1 MNKRNLFYACM
12 GLLVALLLPARSAA
26 SILSYYFRSLGVGEG
41 LSQST
46 VNVILQDRQGFM
58 WFGTK
63 DGLNMYDGMQ
73 FRLFQ
78 KENSS
83 LGNNFITALYEDR
96 EGFIWVGTDV
106 GVFVYDPRKELFTP
120 FDVRIETSGSIVS
133 RAVTCIQADAE
144 GRIWIAADYQG
155 LLCYDK
161 DLGLLE
167 NHASQVSR
175 STSNVTHFWFD
186 EETMWVGR
194 YEDNLYYSQDGGKTF
209 QVFKD
214 MDGKEPFRGAVI
226 ETSAKGLRNCVYVG
240 SSKGLMEVNLSTRR
254 VRRLLD
260 EYVRDICFHSDTELW
275 AGTEQGLYICDF
287 VAGSQVHLTIPDEDD
302 RYALSDNAIYS
313 VFRDKEDGMWIGSY
327 FGGIN
332 YYPHQYTY
340 FEKYYP
346 RNDLSYMGRRVREF
360 CGMDDGTV
368 WVGTEDKGL
377 FLFNPRNGSLTPFR
391 HPLISHNI
399 HGLCLDGDYLW
410 VGTFSGGLNRIDL
423 RTQAVKHYAKGEG
436 HRTLNADN
444 VFSICR
450 TSTGDLWI
458 GTTSGLLRYN
468 RTTDDFRRIPELEN
482 VFVYD
487 IMEDSYGKLWLA
499 TYSDG
504 AFCYDLSKNAWEQY
518 KWNPADSTSL
528 PYNKVISIF
537 EDSRRQLWFTTQG
550 AGICRFQPESG
561 SFVRYDMSK
570 GFPGNTVYK
579 MLEDRNGLLW
589 ITTNKGLVSFQ
600 QETGVK
606 HVYTT
611 ANGLLSNQFNY
622 QSGYKDE
629 NGTFYLGC
637 INGFITFNPA
647 SFKENTRVSPVVL
660 TDFSLFNKRQT
671 IGGEDSPLARSV
683 TFTDTVE
690 LAADQNSF
698 SLRAVVL
705 SYQAPQSNTVLCK
718 LDGFDKEW
726 YAVDGSD
733 SRVTYSNLPYG
744 SYTLR
749 VRGANSDGVWNPK
762 ERLLHIRVLP
772 PFYLSWGA
780 YSVYLLLLMAGMT
793 LLVRYSRRRN
803 QRRHLQAMERLH
815 YEKERELYA
824 AKIDFFTNVAHE
836 IRTPLTLIKSPL
848 ENVLASAYVDDRIK
862 DDLEIMDL
870 NTNRL
875 LDLVNQ
881 LLDFRKTE
889 TRGFQL
895 NFADCDLSELLQKIY
910 VRFTPLAR
918 ERKLEFSVQIAEGVC
933 AAVDKEGF
941 TKIVSNLLTNAVKY
955 AATYIRV
962 ELKTEK
968 DRLRLCMAN
977 DGAVVPPDMREEI
990 FKPFTQYHDGAFTS
1004 VQGTGIGLA
1013 LARSLAEL
1021 HGGEL
1026 VMTDAADCNCFVL
1039 TLPLRQEKKRM
1050 LPHKEEA
1057 AEETGGKAAET
1068 DADLS
1073 GDTFRYTLMVVEDNA
1088 EMRRF
1093 LVRQLQGTY
1102 KVVEAANGVEA
1113 LNQLQESIVNLI
1125 VSDVMMPEMNGLE
1138 LCNTVK
1144 SELDYSHIPV
1154 ILLTA
1159 KTTLQ
1164 SKIDG
1169 LKAGADAYVEKPF
1182 SMEYL
1187 KVCISNL
1194 LKNREQLQATFVH
1207 APFVPTNSIAISKA
1221 DEEFLKKLNELV
1233 QENMQNPDFSLVDMA
1248 EKLCMSRSS
1257 LNRKIKG
1264 ILNITPNDYIRIER
1278 LKKAARLLKDGSCKV
1293 NEVCYMV
1300 GFNTPSYFTKCFQKQ
1315 FGVLPKDF
1323 LSQCNEIR

>member
-1 MNKRNLFYACM
+1 MNQRNIFYLFLL
-12 GLLVALLLPARSAA
+12 LLVVLFLPIKLTA
-26 SILSYYFRSLGVGEG
+26 SIPSYYFRSIGIGEG

-63 DGLNMYDGMQ
+63 DGLNMYDGMM

-83 LGNNFITALYEDR
+83 LGNNFITALFEDK
-96 EGFIWVGTDV
+96 EGYIWVGTDA
-106 GVFVYDPRKELFTP
+106 GVFVYDPYKEMFAP
-120 FDVRIETSGSIVS
+120 FDVRIDSSDSPIC
-133 RAVTCIQADAE
+133 RAVTWIQADSK

-161 DLGLLE
+161 KTNALE
-167 NHASQVSR
+167 NYSSQVSQ
-175 STSNVTHFWFD
+175 TAANVTYFWFD
-186 EETMWVGR
+186 GGIMWVGR
-194 YEDNLYYSQDGGKTF
+194 YEDNLYYSQDDGRTF

-214 MDGKEPFRGAVI
+214 EKGEEPFRGAVI
-226 ETSAKGLRNCVYVG
+226 EAYAKGLRNCAYIG
-240 SSKGLMEVNLSTRR
+240 SSKGLLEINLSTRK

-275 AGTEQGLYICDF
+275 VGTEQGLYIYDI
-287 VAGSQVHLTIPDEDD
+287 AEDSHVHLTIPDGDD

-346 RNDLSYMGRRVREF
+346 RDNLSYMGRRVREF

-368 WVGTEDKGL
+368 WIGTEDKGL
-377 FLFNPRNGSLTPFR
+377 FHFDSRKGVLTPFH
-391 HPLISHNI
+391 HPLLSHNI
-399 HGLCLDGDYLW
+399 HGLCLDGNYLW

-423 RTQAVKHYAKGEG
+423 RTQAVKHYAKGEESN
-436 HRTLNADN
+436 TLNADN

-468 RTTDDFRRIPELEN
+468 RETDDFRRIPELEN
-482 VFVYD
+482 VFVYN
-487 IMEDSYGKLWLA
+487 ILEDSYGKLWLA

-504 AFCYDLSKNAWEQY
+504 AFCYDLTRGEWKQY
-518 KWNPADSTSL
+518 KWNPSDSTSL

-537 EDSRRQLWFTTQG
+537 EDSHRQLWFTTQG
-550 AGICRFQPESG
+550 AGICRFRPESG
-561 SFVRYDMSK
+561 DFVRYDMSK
-570 GFPGNTVYK
+570 GLPSNIVYK
-579 MLEDRNGLLW
+579 MLEDDSGLLW
-589 ITTNKGLVSFQ
+589 VTTNKGLVAFHP
-600 QETGVK
+600 ETGIK
-606 HVYTT
+606 HIYTT

-622 QSGYKDE
+622 QSGYKDK
-629 NGTFYLGC
+629 NGLFYLGS
-637 INGFITFNPA
+637 INGFITFNPS
-647 SFKENTRVSPVVL
+647 SFKENTRISPVIL
-660 TDFSLFNKRQT
+660 TDFSLFNKRQM
-671 IGGEDSPLARSV
+671 IGEKGSPLARSI

-690 LAADQNSF
+690 LDADQNSF

-726 YAVDGSD
+726 YVVDGND
-733 SRVTYSNLPYG
+733 SRITYSNLPYG

-749 VRGANSDGVWNPK
+749 VRGANCDGVWNPQ

-772 PFYLSWGA
+772 PFYLSWVA
-780 YSVYLLLLMAGMT
+780 YVVYLLLLITSVT
-793 LLVRYSRRRN
+793 LGIRYLRRRN
-803 QRRHLQAMERLH
+803 RRKHLQAMERLH
-815 YEKERELYA
+815 YEKERELYT

-848 ENVLASAYVDDRIK
+848 ENVLASGHVDDNIK

-895 NFADCDLSELLQKIY
+895 NFVECNLSELLQKIY

-918 ERKLEFSVQIAEGVC
+918 ERKLELSVNIVDGVC
-933 AAVDKEGF
+933 AAVDREGF
-941 TKIVSNLLTNAVKY
+941 TKIVSNLLTNAIKY
-955 AATYIRV
+955 AGTYIRM
-962 ELKTEK
+962 ELKVENDSLGLSVT
-968 DRLRLCMAN
+968 N
-977 DGAVVPPDMREEI
+977 DGIVVPPNMREEI
-990 FKPFTQYHDGAFTS
+990 FKPFIQYREESAS
-1004 VQGTGIGLA
+1004 PVQGTGIGLA
-1013 LARSLAEL
+1013 LSRSLAEL
-1021 HGGEL
+1021 HGGKL
-1026 VMTDAADCNCFVL
+1026 AMSDAPDCNCFVL
-1039 TLPLRQEKKRM
+1039 TLPLQQM
-1050 LPHKEEA
+1050 NTLTLSYKEDVPEEVDGEA
-1057 AEETGGKAAET
+1057 VETGRNVSAET
-1068 DADLS
+1068 L
-1073 GDTFRYTLMVVEDNA
+1073 RYTLMVVEDNV
-1088 EMRRF
+1088 EMRKF
-1093 LVRQLQGTY
+1093 LLRQLSSSY
-1102 KVVEAANGVEA
+1102 KVVEAANGTEA
-1113 LNQLQESIVNLI
+1113 LKLLQESIVNLI
-1125 VSDVMMPEMNGLE
+1125 VSDVMMPEMDGLE
-1138 LCNTVK
+1138 LCHTVK

-1194 LKNREQLQATFVH
+1194 LTSREQLQAAFVH
-1207 APFVPTNSIAISKA
+1207 APFVPTNSMAISKA
-1221 DEEFLKKLNELV
+1221 DEEFLKKLNDLV
-1233 QENMQNPDFSLVDMA
+1233 QENIQNPEFSLVDMA

-1264 ILNITPNDYIRIER
+1264 ILDITPNDYIRIER
-1278 LKKAARLLKDGSCKV
+1278 LKKAAQLLKDGSCKV

-1323 LSQCNEIR
+1323 LSHCNEAK